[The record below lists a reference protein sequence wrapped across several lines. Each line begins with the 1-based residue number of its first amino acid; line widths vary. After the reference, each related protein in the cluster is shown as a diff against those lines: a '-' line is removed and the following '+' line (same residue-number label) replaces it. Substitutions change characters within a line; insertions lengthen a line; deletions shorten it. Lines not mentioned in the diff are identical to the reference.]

1 MATGRNPINALLR
14 DEIAM
19 GTIIVVMGTFLLLVF
34 IFNVYIP
41 FKSERDRI
49 KFEMSGALDEEE
61 YLYWKKELREFYISQ
76 IPIVGFII
84 RLYKNR

>member
-1 MATGRNPINALLR
+1 MATGRNPIDALLR

-19 GTIIVVMGTFLLLVF
+19 GTIIVTVGVFLLLVF

-49 KFEMSGALDEEE
+49 KIEMSDAIDDEE
-61 YLYWKKELREFYISQ
+61 YLYWKRELREFYINQ

-84 RLYKNR
+84 RLIINR